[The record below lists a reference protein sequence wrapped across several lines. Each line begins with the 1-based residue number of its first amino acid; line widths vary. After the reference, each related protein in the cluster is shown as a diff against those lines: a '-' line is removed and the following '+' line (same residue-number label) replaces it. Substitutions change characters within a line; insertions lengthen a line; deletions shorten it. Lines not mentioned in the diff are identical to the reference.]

1 MISQALNAYEINM
14 LAINLIPLLQN
25 NQSAIHRSS
34 TNQLRL
40 RPRDQIHPC
49 HTHPHT
55 HPYSFSN
62 PSAYG
67 DLHRFLRERVRALS
81 TERVNFGRWKKI
93 AWGLGEKGNLPKKE
107 SLLLHGLKTFL
118 GDIGAIVGQDMEV
131 VLGSVLRHVELTVEK

>member
-1 MISQALNAYEINM
+1 M

-49 HTHPHT
+49 HHHPPPDTHTHILSQTHPLMVI
-55 HPYSFSN
+55 F
-62 PSAYG
+62 
-67 DLHRFLRERVRALS
+67 HRFLRESVRALS
-81 TERVNFGRWKKI
+81 AERVNFGRWKKI
-93 AWGLGEKGNLPKKE
+93 AWGLGEKGNPPKKE

-131 VLGSVLRHVELTVEK
+131 VLGSVLRHV